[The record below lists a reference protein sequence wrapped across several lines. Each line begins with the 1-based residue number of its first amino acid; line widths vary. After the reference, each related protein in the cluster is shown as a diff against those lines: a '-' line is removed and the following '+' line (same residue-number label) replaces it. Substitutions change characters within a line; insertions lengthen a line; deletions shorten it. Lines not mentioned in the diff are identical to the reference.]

1 MIILEVDIF
10 RVKDVTYVTFEVLTV
25 VLMKAHFFW
34 YVVSCHHFGG
44 ACCPHIQGLAVEVA
58 PEDGG
63 STLL

>member
-1 MIILEVDIF
+1 M
-10 RVKDVTYVTFEVLTV
+10 TFEVLTV
-25 VLMKAHFFW
+25 VLVKTHFFW

-44 ACCPHIQGLAVEVA
+44 ACCPHIHGLVVEVV